1 MELVDPDLNLSE
13 WAAVLFIYAPKY
25 PAWYQLHVFNAE
37 YWRYDA
43 NNCALRN
50 KGGGEGGEADGA
62 GRGKQI
68 GFAVIV

>member
-13 WAAVLFIYAPKY
+13 RAAVLFIYAPKY

-50 KGGGEGGEADGA
+50 KGGGWG
-62 GRGKQI
+62 GKQMVQ
-68 GFAVIV
+68 GGGSKLVLQL